1 MKNLPHCCIVIQAVC
16 FQCGQLFILTIV
28 KNHNNL
34 IHYRE
39 LYCNSCKLSEIQIL
53 IRATTCWLT
62 QAQGH
67 ASLRNKSS
75 LWIIS
80 LWFLTIVRM
89 KKFPHWKHTAVF
101 LQGTG
106 HCESNSCDSWRLPFN
121 RIICYKPVNKQKHN
135 HMLTHTSTRP
145 CEFRKQMFIV
155 NHIVVIL
162 DDRQN
167 EKFATLKTH
176 GPLWIK

>member
-1 MKNLPHCCIVIQAVC
+1 MVHIGARPCEWWDFTWVSAVC

-80 LWFLTIVRM
+80 LWFLMIVRI
-89 KKFPHWKHTAVF
+89 KNLPHWKHTAVF

-106 HCESNSCDSWRLPFN
+106 HCESNSCDSWRLLFN
-121 RIICYKPVNKQKHN
+121 RIIWYKPINNKQIHN
-135 HMLTHTSTRP
+135 HMLTHTFTRP
-145 CEFRKQMFIV
+145 CESMFFSCVSWKI
-155 NHIVVIL
+155 
-162 DDRQN
+162 
-167 EKFATLKTH
+167 TH
-176 GPLWIK
+176 

>member
-1 MKNLPHCCIVIQAVC
+1 MWSKIICHKITQAQSVFSVANFSFWQLSRITTIWFTIVSCIVIHANCQK
-16 FQCGQLFILTIV
+16 FR
-28 KNHNNL
+28 
-34 IHYRE
+34 Y
-39 LYCNSCKLSEIQIL
+39 
-53 IRATTCWLT
+53 WLE
-62 QAQGH
+62 QPH
-67 ASLRNKSS
+67 VDSHKHKSS

-80 LWFLTIVRM
+80 LWFLTIIRM
-89 KKFPHWKHTAVF
+89 KKLPHWKHTAVF
-101 LQGTG
+101 LQGRG
-106 HCESNSCDSWRLPFN
+106 HCESNSYDSWWLSFN